1 MLLDINCIFWRKE
14 MELVIGIS
22 IILIVFFS
30 TSIIEKRIKN
40 IEKQNK
46 RVIELLEEIRDKR

>member
-1 MLLDINCIFWRKE
+1 LLLDINCIFWRKE